1 MKRAFLLFAGLGMA
15 LGTPA
20 ANATKPVKPN
30 ELKVDSQLGYIVIAV
45 HPQSDIPSI
54 FLNRLDPATGKLVW
68 KYGLGSPGSSKNLD
82 VAQITKGRAWATNA
96 HGSFFVIPVTPGRWV
111 IGGTGDHGGETSLS
125 LGSYGFDIEPGKF
138 TYVGRV
144 SGSWENGKAKDSRLQ
159 SAKLSDDLVRFG
171 TLMNIVM
178 SFTIVHDEPGTSDP
192 IPADLQARGLTIA
205 PIISD
210 VRFDNAFRGL
220 VSRAADLPPIR
231 PRIADVP

>member
-1 MKRAFLLFAGLGMA
+1 MKRALLLLAA
-15 LGTPA
+15 LGTALVIPA

-30 ELKVDSQLGYIVIAV
+30 ELKVDHQLGYIVIAV
-45 HPQSDIPSI
+45 HPQSDIPFI
-54 FLNRLDPATGKLVW
+54 YLNRLDPTTGKLVW

-111 IGGTGDHGGETSLS
+111 IGGTGDHGGETALS

-144 SGSWENGKAKDSRLQ
+144 SGSWENGKAKDTRLQ
-159 SAKLSDDLVRFG
+159 AAKLSDDLVRFG

-178 SFTIVHDEPGTSDP
+178 SFTIVHDEPNASDA
-192 IPADLQARGLTIA
+192 IPADLQARGVTIA
-205 PIISD
+205 PIIAD

-231 PRIADVP
+231 SRAAEAP